1 MVVYISCLSPK
12 AHLAQYCAG
21 SVYAAIDSIYVHMYI
36 SLCIFRKPW
45 FLGSFHHPFC
55 LLKYFCLLFS
65 RITWD
70 PREGIDLIE
79 INHLTLSVPS
89 SLILLVILFFFTVEM
104 LSPFLISSLHN
115 PYPIHPTHASVR
127 VVLYI
132 PTHFLLPHQ
141 PSLPLDSLCNLSKC
155 GSPIYF
161 HISQEGTSV
170 VMPDQELIYEL

>member
-36 SLCIFRKPW
+36 SLCIFRKRW

-89 SLILLVILFFFTVEM
+89 SLILLVILFFLQLRCYPPSWFPVSITPIPSTLPM
-104 LSPFLISSLHN
+104 HLWGWSCTYPPTSSCL
-115 PYPIHPTHASVR
+115 T
-127 VVLYI
+127 
-132 PTHFLLPHQ
+132 
-141 PSLPLDSLCNLSKC
+141 SLAFP
-155 GSPIYF
+155 
-161 HISQEGTSV
+161 
-170 VMPDQELIYEL
+170 